1 MTVKGTTAAVV
12 GAVMMAAAFPAGAQ
26 ELTLAEAE
34 RLALRD
40 DPVMAGLEARALALD
55 EQSVA
60 DGQLPDPMLKLGVM
74 NLPVDGFDFTQE
86 AMTQAQ
92 IGLRQTFPRGDT
104 LALRTERGG
113 ALAGA
118 ERARQRD
125 EARKIVR
132 ATRLRWL
139 DAFYWTRAADI
150 LGESRMAVENLIQV
164 SQFLY
169 STGRQNQQDVF
180 RAELEYSLLEDRLV
194 GIAAKQDVARA
205 EMAKWIG
212 ADGVRPLP
220 VTLPELAEP
229 RPPGD
234 VLAALAG
241 HPSVAAEDRL
251 IQARQS
257 DIDLARQVYQPEW
270 NVDLTYG
277 FRGGEDFGRGDRA
290 DFLSLMV
297 TMDLPFFTERRQDRR
312 LSASKHRAAAAL
324 NRRDD
329 RLRELR
335 RVLQSEHATWARLG
349 ERERLYART
358 VVQRAADNYD
368 ASLRAYR
375 NDVTE
380 FTTVMRAQITEIDT
394 RLQWLRVRVDRAM
407 TAMSLSL
414 LKFVWQASLV
424 DEAMLPS

>member
-1 MTVKGTTAAVV
+1 MTVKGTIAALAA
-12 GAVMMAAAFPAGAQ
+12 AVMMAAAFPVGAQ
-26 ELTLAEAE
+26 ELTLPEAE

-40 DPVMAGLEARALALD
+40 DPVMAELGARALAFD

-60 DGQLPDPMLKLGVM
+60 DGQLPDPKLKLGVM

-118 ERARQRD
+118 ERAWQRD

-132 ATRLRWL
+132 ATRLSWL
-139 DAFYWTRAADI
+139 EAFYWTRAAII
-150 LGESRMAVENLIQV
+150 LGESQMAVENLIQV

-169 STGRQNQQDVF
+169 STGRQNQQDVI

-194 GIAAKQDVARA
+194 GIAAKRDVARA
-205 EMAKWIG
+205 SLAKWIG
-212 ADGVRPLP
+212 ADGARPLP
-220 VTLPELAEP
+220 VTLPKLAEP
-229 RPPGD
+229 RPLAD

-241 HPSVAAEDRL
+241 HPSIAAEDRL

-257 DIDLARQVYQPEW
+257 DIDLARQAYQPEW

-290 DFLSLMV
+290 DFLSVMV

-335 RVLQSEHATWARLG
+335 RVLESEHAAWARLG
-349 ERERLYART
+349 ERDRLYEHT

-375 NDVTE
+375 NDVSD
-380 FTTVMRAQITEIDT
+380 FATVMRAQLTEIDT
-394 RLQWLRVRVDRAM
+394 RLQWLRVRVDRAK
-407 TAMSLSL
+407 AQAKL
-414 LKFVWQASLV
+414 LYLEGQ
-424 DEAMLPS
+424 DR

>member
-1 MTVKGTTAAVV
+1 MTAKGATAAILGVV
-12 GAVMMAAAFPAGAQ
+12 MIAAAFPAGAQ

-40 DPVMAGLEARALALD
+40 DPVMAGLGARALAFD

-74 NLPVDGFDFTQE
+74 NLPVDSFDFTQE

-92 IGLRQTFPRGDT
+92 IGLRQTFPRGST
-104 LALRTERGG
+104 LALRTQRGG

-118 ERARQRD
+118 ERARQQD

-132 ATRLRWL
+132 AVRRSWL
-139 DAFYWTRAADI
+139 EAFYWARAATV

-164 SQFLY
+164 TQFLY
-169 STGRQNQQDVF
+169 STGRQNQQDVI
-180 RAELEYSLLEDRLV
+180 RSELEYSLLEDRLID
-194 GIAAKQDVARA
+194 IASKQEVARA
-205 EMAKWIG
+205 ELAKWIG
-212 ADGVRPLP
+212 ADGARPLP
-220 VTLPELAEP
+220 VTLPALAQP

-234 VLAALAG
+234 VLAALVG

-251 IQARQS
+251 IQARQN
-257 DIDLARQVYQPEW
+257 DIDLARQAYRPQW

-277 FRGGEDFGRGDRA
+277 LRGGEDMRGDRA
-290 DFLSLMV
+290 DFLSFMV
-297 TMDLPFFTERRQDRR
+297 MVDLPFFTERRQDRR

-335 RVLQSEHATWARLG
+335 RVLESEHAKWARLG
-349 ERERLYART
+349 ERERLYEQA
-358 VVQRAADNYD
+358 VVQRAGDNYD

-375 NDVTE
+375 NDATE
-380 FTTVMRAQITEIDT
+380 FTTVMRAQLIEIDT
-394 RLQWLRVRVDRAM
+394 RLRWLRVRVDRAK
-407 TAMSLSL
+407 TQAKL
-414 LKFVWQASLV
+414 LYLEGQ
-424 DEAMLPS
+424 DR

>member
-12 GAVMMAAAFPAGAQ
+12 GAVMMAAAFPAAAQ

-40 DPVMAGLEARALALD
+40 DPVMAGLGARALAFD

-60 DGQLPDPMLKLGVM
+60 DGQLPDPKLKLGVM

-132 ATRLRWL
+132 ATRLSWL
-139 DAFYWTRAADI
+139 EAFYWTRAADI
-150 LGESRMAVENLIQV
+150 LGESQMAVENLIQV

-205 EMAKWIG
+205 ELAKWIG
-212 ADGVRPLP
+212 ADGARPLP

-241 HPSVAAEDRL
+241 HPSIAAEDRL

-257 DIDLARQVYQPEW
+257 DIDLARQAYQPEW

-277 FRGGEDFGRGDRA
+277 FRGGQDFGRDRA
-290 DFLSLMV
+290 DFLSVMV
-297 TMDLPFFTERRQDRR
+297 LVDLPFFTERRQDRR

-335 RVLQSEHATWARLG
+335 RVLESEHATWARLG

-380 FTTVMRAQITEIDT
+380 FTTVMRAQLTEIDT
-394 RLQWLRVRVDRAM
+394 RLQWLRVRVDRAK
-407 TAMSLSL
+407 TQAKL
-414 LKFVWQASLV
+414 LYLEGQ
-424 DEAMLPS
+424 DR